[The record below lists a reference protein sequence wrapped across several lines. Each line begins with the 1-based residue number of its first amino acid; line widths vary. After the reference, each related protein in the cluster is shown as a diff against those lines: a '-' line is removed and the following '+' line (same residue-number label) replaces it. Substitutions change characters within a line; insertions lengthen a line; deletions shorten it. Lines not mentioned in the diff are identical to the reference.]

1 MLTVAVE
8 GCCHGQLN
16 AIYRSLPKPVDLLII
31 CGDFQ
36 SIRNRAD
43 LECLAVPQKYR
54 QMGDFQDYYTGRR
67 IAPVMTIFVGGNHE
81 ASNYLSE
88 LRYGGFV
95 APNIYYLGRYGVI
108 WYKGLRIAGISGI
121 YNETNFLKPRKET
134 LPYDRST
141 IRSVYHYRNTEVTA
155 LKLLQPSNE
164 TIMVSHDWPEGI
176 YEYGRKDQLLRCKP
190 FFKSDMEKHQLG
202 SPPLMALLR
211 HLRPSHWFSAHMH
224 VKFEA
229 TVSWKPSQEN
239 EKINKEEIELELNDA
254 SEETADL
261 PTRFLALDKCLPRRK
276 FMEVFRL
283 AQLDVPTK
291 LAGLDF
297 FYDPEYI
304 SILRTVEL
312 YRKDIESAGLDLPE
326 ELITTLHREC
336 DRQRILL
343 EDLETHKYRELL
355 QINSQFS
362 VTADAS
368 AKEVQEYTNPQTV
381 QFIEK
386 FLAQP

>member
-343 EDLETHKYRELL
+343 EDLETNKYRELL

>member
-343 EDLETHKYRELL
+343 EDLETNRYRELL